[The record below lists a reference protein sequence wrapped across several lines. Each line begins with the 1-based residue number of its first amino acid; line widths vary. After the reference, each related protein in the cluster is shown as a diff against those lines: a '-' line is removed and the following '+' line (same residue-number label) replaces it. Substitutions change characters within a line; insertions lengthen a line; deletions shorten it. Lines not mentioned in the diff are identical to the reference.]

1 VGTPGSPP
9 HRRRPIAGDPGLST
23 PSTKTHRWGPRAPGP
38 GWVDAYP
45 SPPRVVLG
53 KYPVFNGMAT
63 WIYRK
68 HFVLRYLNSK
78 YLKKRGLSGGCAM
91 PEPTG
96 ISRLLWGRPLHGA
109 DARHLQCGRR
119 SREARSGEPPEEH
132 PEMIVRQMTII
143 IGKMVK
149 VPLTMSEGPGPKGR
163 PRLAF
168 DFRGLRRPLLL
179 PYHLRRG
186 PLHGADARHL
196 QCGRRSREARSGEPP
211 EEHPEMIVRQRTII
225 IGKMVKVLL
234 TMSEGPGP
242 KGRFRIGCRF
252 QEPEGPCSFRPV

>member
-1 VGTPGSPP
+1 MGTPAL
-9 HRRRPIAGDPGLST
+9 HLIERRPITGDPGLPT
-23 PSTKTHRWGPRAPGP
+23 PSTKTYRWVPRAPGP

-45 SPPRVVLG
+45 SPRVVLG

-96 ISRLLWGRPLHGA
+96 ISHLLWGRPLHGA

-119 SREARSGEPPEEH
+119 SRGARSGLMLVEH
-132 PEMIVRQMTII
+132 PEIIVRQMTII
-143 IGKMVK
+143 IGKMA
-149 VPLTMSEGPGPKGR
+149 KG
-163 PRLAF
+163 F
-168 DFRGLRRPLLL
+168 
-179 PYHLRRG
+179 
-186 PLHGADARHL
+186 
-196 QCGRRSREARSGEPP
+196 
-211 EEHPEMIVRQRTII
+211 
-225 IGKMVKVLL
+225 L